1 MWAKHSNFEQAT
13 RAPLIFSAPGFKGS
27 QQAKGISEFVD
38 VFPTLAELAGLQ
50 IPNGLAGKSLVPAM
64 KNPSL
69 KVKNFAQSQYPRM
82 NDKAMGY
89 AIRSEQ
95 FRMVTW
101 FKGEFH
107 NSKITPDNPI
117 IGIELYDYKKD
128 PLEKENLASK
138 SEYSSVLKQHQEI
151 LTNLLKTQNQSR

>member
-1 MWAKHSNFEQAT
+1 
-13 RAPLIFSAPGFKGS
+13 
-27 QQAKGISEFVD
+27 
-38 VFPTLAELAGLQ
+38 VFPTLTELAGLQ

-69 KVKNFAQSQYPRM
+69 ALKNFAQSQYPRL

-89 AIRSEQ
+89 AIRTEQ

-107 NSKITPDNPI
+107 TSKINANNPV

-128 PLEKENLASK
+128 PLEKENLALK
-138 SEYSSVLKQHQEI
+138 AEYSSVLKQHQEI
-151 LTNLLKTQNQSR
+151 LNNLLKTQNQSR

>member
-1 MWAKHSNFEQAT
+1 M
-13 RAPLIFSAPGFKGS
+13 
-27 QQAKGISEFVD
+27 
-38 VFPTLAELAGLQ
+38 FPTLTELAGLQ

-69 KVKNFAQSQYPRM
+69 PLKNFAHSQYPRL

-89 AIRSEQ
+89 AIRTEQ

-101 FKGEFH
+101 FKGEFPT
-107 NSKITPDNPI
+107 SKINANNPV

-128 PLEKENLASK
+128 PLEKENLALK
-138 SEYSSVLKQHQEI
+138 AEYSSVLKQHREI
-151 LTNLLKTQNQSR
+151 LNNLLKTQNQSR